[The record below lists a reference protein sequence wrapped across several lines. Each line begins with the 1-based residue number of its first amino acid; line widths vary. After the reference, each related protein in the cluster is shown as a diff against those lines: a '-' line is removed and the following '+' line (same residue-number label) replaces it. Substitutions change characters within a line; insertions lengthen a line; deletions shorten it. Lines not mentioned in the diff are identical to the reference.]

1 MEKGVLYRKID
12 KNRKD
17 RNRNQGGYTLV
28 ELIVVICIVLIL
40 AGGAV
45 FGVMTWIRWSQFK
58 EQNEY
63 AKTLF
68 SAAQNHLN
76 EYSANGQLGELQEAV
91 SEDGNHVKVVD
102 VESLRD
108 TDGDKYDLDK
118 VWPESKE
125 KTDKDRYRDDV
136 CYLMGDADT
145 YKIYQEY
152 QNGERQKID
161 KEIEALYDL
170 LLPYLYDPSI
180 LNASVCVEFTPD
192 DGQVFAVLYSNKNR
206 TFEYDLSN
214 SSDSGLVDISDRTT
228 SVRKRRMVGYYG
240 VDTLSK
246 ATTTKAQKPSIT
258 DVKLNNADTL
268 NLSFRI
274 NKVKESINAM
284 TYEIGVCDKETKNK
298 KLVIQLDGTKLL
310 NKEAVN
316 FKPIDCK
323 VTRYGND
330 GKQLDTREYPFLV
343 WMEEN
348 ETVRIVLD
356 AADLSATTTY
366 YNGALDLITADEL
379 KSSSDVCEI
388 FRDTYSFKRFG
399 VDTED
404 IYCTVK
410 GLGTYY
416 KATARKQSNSTNTYF
431 NSYRSVENNDNS
443 LTYTYA
449 VANGRHLYNIRYC
462 EDLQVKEAKPEVIY
476 NVYELSQN
484 INWKQFIAGGGLYDT
499 DNTYKA
505 ESVTSETAAV
515 RALQDE
521 NTAFPSI
528 CRLDSN
534 SVLESRGDKAYT
546 VSGLTIEE
554 KANSMSSVYGTETV
568 SGKIKNKENGPTG
581 LFVTNNGK
589 IENVTLDQI
598 SVKGTNSV
606 GAFCGEN
613 NGILQQLTVNN
624 SDIKN
629 NPSTIKGKSDV
640 GGIAGAETL
649 KTDAEYKN
657 LLNRAAVTGKTYV
670 GGIIGQISVSGTRK
684 VIVEKCENY
693 GAVEAESF
701 EPEKGTDAA
710 SAKYIGGIVGLCENK
725 AVHEDSLQI
734 KECKSSPQYISSEVK
749 DLFREENEEDL
760 NKKLNGVYVGGIV
773 GYNRD
778 SLIIDCNTEKEK
790 NLEGYIFGYQYVGG
804 IVGYNES
811 SAIALDGNKGINET
825 NVIGDSYVGGIC
837 GANTGVL
844 DPDDLEDT
852 EKVPEPSFK
861 RDESKIVSNWSNRGI
876 VAARKNYV
884 GGITGFNTGILDNC
898 TSEVVA
904 DETARNI
911 TDAGSLKGDYAGGI
925 AGYNNGIITADTG
938 SLSGRTSSD
947 DKTSLV
953 CYITGKNYVGGI
965 VGYNDVD
972 ADVNNYALTGGYI
985 KGTGSFVGGFAGLNV
1000 SKSLLAGQI
1009 INSNPNEVTGKYC
1022 VSGTIGGNIIV
1033 SKEDIYTEFNS
1044 NNFLGNVSAD
1054 AFAGGFIGYNLIIGG
1069 SAEQGAQD
1077 VNDAVGTIIDLTE
1090 DNDLELTDIVSV
1102 FDAVETEPT
1111 DAKLIITGAEDGG
1124 IQQIRFGSLAA
1135 DVYVG
1140 GVVGYN
1146 AEETCLTISGVI
1158 NKTPVEARKTI
1169 QNPSENKNRTDAD
1182 YSYAGGI
1189 IGKVGKNVK
1198 VINCRNLD
1206 VGDVTTD
1213 GTYLGGICEINEGT
1227 VEECYVSSIGSSD
1240 KSFVGG
1246 IAGLNKDDGL
1256 IQNCNFTEGKT
1267 ITGNNYVGGIAA
1279 ENYGV
1284 IKEPYLFNGTINA
1297 FGDYAGGVAG
1307 YNYGVL
1313 DLQTGTAAGSVGGFM
1328 NAYAFISSSG
1338 NNVGGLIGA
1347 NSGQIL
1353 TGDGASKFTFTG
1365 NVSGDGYAG
1374 GIVGSNSGDKL
1385 ANLKNASSVTA
1396 VNGAAGGIAG
1406 ESSSSVLDC
1415 LNEGYV
1421 LATKAG
1427 SAGGIVSV
1435 NKQGGIIRNC
1445 EDKGAVTAAN
1455 GDCGGIAGSN
1465 SGEILSCTVSAEI
1478 LFEGQKNA
1486 GGIAG
1491 VNSGIIKDGIARD
1504 ITVANTPDS
1513 AAGNIGIIT
1522 GLNEG
1527 TLEWNTNTAAVENSK
1542 AYTYISGSNVGGIVG
1557 NNKSSIANAVID
1569 NMEIGFAGNNAT
1581 YANMGGIAGINNSS
1595 ISSCTVYGNITGN
1608 MGGTDTGYGG
1618 IAGVNN
1624 SSISDCSYD
1633 GSLLTNGSADNIV
1646 NLGGIAGKNN
1656 SSASI
1661 MRSFVGIQKTTVIK
1675 TGSTNGNAAMGYVGG
1690 LAGWNLGTVLDSDN
1704 YTNSTASVTIENH
1717 AGHTG
1722 GIVGYQAEG
1731 AVVGGKPDNILST
1744 GEKWSVTSKYYSN
1757 DAGTGGIIGYSASGQ
1772 DISYVSN
1779 HAGVSATSTASN
1791 VTAGGMIGRMEN
1803 KENNAMRIESA
1814 HNYGS
1819 VNGMLSG
1826 GLIARLKYK
1835 GASFINCTNHGT
1847 IKGSN
1852 GSAGLVASFYRTDR
1866 GTSAIFD
1873 NCSNYGDIDAGGSSA
1888 GGITGIA
1895 DSGNEKDSDLKVIYT
1910 DCVNVGCI
1918 TGGTIGGIS
1927 ASGNKEEAYFYRCR
1941 NYGNSKSD
1949 AFAGIVSDNYKVM
1962 QDCISI
1968 TNKKNLT
1975 NKQGG
1980 TILDSYYLG
1989 SGELSEPPEYDGVY
2003 LSSVDYSG
2011 KINDGNP
2018 VENLYRLDESRFA
2031 FNTDIGQKYAAF
2043 YFKDSPAL
2051 TNFGVFWA
2059 NNGAKDVVRK
2069 YQFTVSCNNGSR
2081 YLTDEGTW
2089 SEDLDQAYIFTS
2101 YGTDTYSKSYW
2112 STDLSGDINISDIRL
2127 NVVSVL
2133 SGSFS
2138 SSGEFE
2144 NGKDNTN
2151 VCIYAVSAS
2160 VEKEDNIS
2168 TSDAVYEAEKNY
2180 RAAKTKKEEIDSEV
2194 SESQKTLDKAKEDYE
2209 KVRYQTDWEISYGP
2223 KGKVSVDTDI
2233 NNILKNLSLEQSKWD
2248 RGILKTTANEQGFQI
2263 ILTAPNGGRAVDGL
2277 KILWAGNAN
2286 NANSN
2291 IRTYKYT
2298 VTFHYADE
2306 TSATSKEITSQGS
2319 FYKNALEEE
2328 LTAYLDRDNSVS
2340 SIEINVSSVTE
2351 GAGVVREYACLWYV
2365 DIANKCREKGVYEE
2379 AQKTY
2384 DELLENQK
2392 EAQNELADSKSELD
2406 AASYYTGSISGI
2418 SACTKWKEPE
2428 IDTPQGTDS
2437 PYGYKAVSSKVEDSY
2452 VIQGSE
2458 AIGSSHFKITGLQYD
2473 PTSAFNDFS
2482 QAAAGNRFKVYTEVD
2497 EKVKEY
2503 YTKGKETPDGI
2514 QNNVN
2519 ISNEEGVLKFS
2530 WTHKGRDY
2538 YADQIVYRVTRTDG
2552 EVEEYFTEPVTVS
2565 YGIQTYSMNIPEGW
2579 YNGSIEVF
2587 VRSVSGQYVP
2597 GDYDPLVY
2605 GPEKENSQDHTSA
2618 WVKAN
2623 DIIQQPQAAPE
2634 VHLELEALD
2643 NEGETGTYN
2652 YVAVLENKDDYKGDK
2667 ATTVIVQIGNNKH
2680 EIKTSD
2686 GKSSRFTF
2694 DYNGNQLITVFAEKN
2709 DEYAESVKV
2718 TVQSALYGGAQ
2729 MSANDYVL
2737 TKFNDFYGDRPGN
2750 LYNQVTMGSADDQ
2763 QQTELYMNSELVVSG
2778 YQFKNA
2784 DGDHV
2789 MTCDVAVAHGNS
2801 HVTQLGGTMTSNLDN
2816 LPSDLL
2822 KYGDIT
2828 VRTYP
2833 WQNQAFICWYGH
2845 PVKSG
2850 ITQTELISYMDGS
2863 KLLADTEK
2871 SEQAVFTEDGLSSGY
2886 VLRLNTDGTYDVIYS
2901 AVLADSST
2909 YKKQIDEKVYTVS
2922 GGKVSSGNYVKN
2934 IQPVPSIDE
2943 NNPLS
2948 EDGKEYTFIWDR
2960 GIAQKDAVYEA
2971 ALSGITSDGV
2981 NVLLSTVTVDKNIKG
2996 SYQTSEQGYWTY
3008 TFEDTEGTWNYPKI
3022 SLSVIRVGTLSDKKT
3037 EKFPASSS
3045 VLYPIK
3051 LRFSQISRPVVSLHK
3066 GVEGT
3071 QKNSLIY
3078 DVLWSTVPTEQ
3089 ERKEAASYEIIVS
3102 PSEEGAVLV
3111 FESAEAYI
3119 EGLNKAEKLYGSKED
3134 VKTEDITQESRMYT
3148 WTENSNGAVVEKS
3161 MLLTWNRE
3169 EKTLNKKLRQI
3180 WTFPVLADETGSGSI
3195 KKLLDLNDY
3204 ERNEEISI
3212 SVRALAAE
3220 DAITYRDGQQG
3231 VAREITL
3238 PDRLVVPDMTS
3249 LTGSPE
3255 YAYHEEGRTDTY
3267 VTQEDF
3273 KENGITLSMED
3284 TDDNYY
3290 QGKYEIAAAIY
3301 DDPQETESDR
3311 RSPGDAPADDQ
3322 TDSYW
3327 NSGAIETLISKSSE
3341 TTMDG
3346 NFNNAFYGLK
3356 GISAN
3361 YGGEWLKIVMRSV
3374 SDSNISSWWTDED
3387 ETAEG
3392 TVNYKWIR
3400 IPRIQTEEPVLSE
3413 GTAFIYYDSE
3423 DGKWSFEQHTPNDIP
3438 AEQTELRFSPQEY
3451 GDGYQI
3457 QRVHTAS
3464 GTDIDP
3470 NTEYLKYDTDWI
3482 YLEAAGDGKF
3492 DIYCN
3497 SSSKDFGSEIRQA
3510 DEPICRQDVTA
3521 NYVGTIEAGG
3531 EAVEL
3536 PFTEAAIQDAG
3547 SSNNIFSSST
3557 ILKWETGSE
3566 GNASYFRLILPDV
3579 DRVLEYTDDANR
3591 FTSQVSVQSVVLE
3604 DNIERYESSTISN
3617 WYQYRKG
3624 ESYWER
3630 RISSLQDY
3638 GEEPLIIG
3646 ELSASGY
3653 SGAAYQYA
3661 ADAANWLVYQVQIT
3675 DSEGAAA
3682 DIRYISAYGAGI
3694 RPNVRTLLT
3703 LEDAIYSKFAP
3714 ANGTVYYISLRA
3726 AYIYGD
3732 GGGIGKWSNWTDAQ
3746 QVPRLQQVEAVK
3758 TDESA
3763 VTIEAGVTDLSGAV
3777 TKLETEGRKIQ
3788 WKFDQY
3794 VDTKTAGYRIQTVSG
3809 AWLEV
3814 YRGND
3819 SVWYLRDEADKEVLL
3834 PIDQVINMDS
3844 VTLFNSVE
3852 GSYSLSADIYFEC
3865 RAVNDEMEF
3874 TVILPEKS
3882 LKVQLDNQELE
3893 FVNDEDISVLPIPKE
3908 GYQTVDS

>member
-228 SVRKRRMVGYYG
+228 SVRKKRMVGYFG

-246 ATTTKAQKPSIT
+246 ATTTKVQKPSIT
-258 DVKLNNADTL
+258 DVKLNNEDTL

-310 NKEAVN
+310 NKESVN
-316 FKPIDCK
+316 LKPIICK

-348 ETVRIVLD
+348 ETVRMVLD

-366 YNGALDLITADEL
+366 YNGAMDLITADEL
-379 KSSSDVCEI
+379 KSSSDVYEI

-416 KATARKQSNSTNTYF
+416 KPTARKQSNSTNTYF
-431 NSYRSVENNDNS
+431 YSYKSVDNNDNS

-449 VANGRHLYNIRYC
+449 VSNARHLYNIRYR
-462 EDLQVKEAKPEVIY
+462 EDLLAKEAKPEVIY
-476 NVYELSQN
+476 NVYELTQN
-484 INWKQFIAGGGLYDT
+484 INWKQFITGGSLYDT
-499 DNTYKA
+499 DNTYRT
-505 ESVTSETAAV
+505 ENVTSDTAAV
-515 RALQDE
+515 KALQDKK
-521 NTAFPSI
+521 TAFPSI
-528 CRLDSN
+528 CRLNSN

-554 KANSMSSVYGTETV
+554 KANSKSAVYGTETV
-568 SGKIKNKENGPTG
+568 LGKIKNKDNGPTG

-589 IENVTLDQI
+589 MKNVSLDQI
-598 SVKGTNSV
+598 EVKGTNSV

-613 NGILQQLTVNN
+613 DGVLDQLTVNN
-624 SDIKN
+624 SDAEN
-629 NPSTIKGKSDV
+629 NPSTIVGKSDV
-640 GGIAGAETL
+640 GGITGAETL
-649 KTDAEYKN
+649 KAKAEYKN
-657 LLNRAAVTGKTYV
+657 LVNRAEVTGKRYV
-670 GGIIGQISVSGTRK
+670 GGIIGQISVTGTRK

-693 GAVEAESF
+693 GVVQAEPF
-701 EPEKGTDAA
+701 NPEKGTDAA
-710 SAKYIGGIVGLCENK
+710 SAKYIGGIIGLCNNNTS
-725 AVHEDSLQI
+725 HEDSLQI
-734 KECKSSPQYISSEVK
+734 KECKSSPQYIIDDDE
-749 DLFREENEEDL
+749 DLFKEENKEKLTKE
-760 NKKLNGVYVGGIV
+760 LNGVYVGGIV

-790 NLEGYIFGYQYVGG
+790 NQEGYIFGYQYVGG

-811 SAIALDGNKGINET
+811 STIALDGNKGINET

-844 DPDDLEDT
+844 NPDDLEDA

-861 RDESKIVSNWSNRGI
+861 RDESKIVSNWINRGI

-884 GGITGFNTGILDNC
+884 GGITGLNTGIVENC

-904 DETARNI
+904 DETAQDI
-911 TDAGSLKGDYAGGI
+911 TDASSLKGDYAGGI
-925 AGYNNGIITADTG
+925 SGYNNGVITADTNT
-938 SLSGRTSSD
+938 LSGLISSD
-947 DKTSLV
+947 DRISLV

-972 ADVNNYALTGGYI
+972 AEVNNYALTGGHI
-985 KGTGSFVGGFAGLNV
+985 KGTGTFVGGFAGINV

-1009 INSNPNEVTGKYC
+1009 IESNPNEITGKYC

-1033 SKEDIYTEFNS
+1033 SDEDIYTEFNS
-1044 NNFLGNVSAD
+1044 DNFLGNVDAD

-1069 SAEQGAQD
+1069 SLEQGIQYVD
-1077 VNDAVGTIIDLTE
+1077 YVVDTILDLAE
-1090 DNDLELTDIVSV
+1090 NKSLEEFVDSFGDIK
-1102 FDAVETEPT
+1102 TEPT
-1111 DAKLIITGAEDGG
+1111 DARLTIIGTEEET

-1146 AEETCLTISGVI
+1146 AEDTCLTISGVI

-1169 QNPSENKNRTDAD
+1169 QNPDENEDRPDAD

-1189 IGKVGKNVK
+1189 IGKVGKNVQ

-1213 GTYLGGICEINEGT
+1213 GTYLGGICEINDGT
-1227 VEECYVSSIGSSD
+1227 IEDCYVSSIGSSD

-1246 IAGLNKDDGL
+1246 IAGLNKGDGL

-1267 ITGNNYVGGIAA
+1267 ITGNTYVGGIAA

-1297 FGDYAGGVAG
+1297 YGNYAGGVAG

-1313 DLQTGTAAGSVGGFM
+1313 DLQVEIDKGSIDVFM
-1328 NAYAFISSSG
+1328 NAYAFIGSLG
-1338 NNVGGLIGA
+1338 RYTGGLIGA

-1353 TGDGASKFTFTG
+1353 TSAGKSKFTFTG
-1365 NVSGDGYAG
+1365 SVSGDETVG
-1374 GIVGSNSGDKL
+1374 GIVGSNSVNEL
-1385 ANLKNASSVTA
+1385 VNLKNASSVTA

-1406 ESSSSVLDC
+1406 ESSSSVLSC
-1415 LNEGYV
+1415 HNEGYI

-1427 SAGGIVSV
+1427 DAGGIVSV
-1435 NKQGGIIRNC
+1435 NEQDGIIKKC
-1445 EDKGAVTAAN
+1445 DDQGEVTAAN

-1465 SGEILSCTVSAEI
+1465 AGYIGDSTVSAGI
-1478 LFEGQKNA
+1478 NFEGQKNA

-1491 VNSGIIKDGIARD
+1491 VNHGIIQNVEVRD
-1504 ITVANTPDS
+1504 ITVANAPDS
-1513 AAGNIGIIT
+1513 SAGNIGIVV
-1522 GLNEG
+1522 GFNNG
-1527 TLEWNTNTAAVENSK
+1527 TLEWTSDIVAVENSK
-1542 AYTYISGSNVGGIVG
+1542 AYTYVSGSNVGGIAG
-1557 NNKSSIANAVID
+1557 NNKNSIANAVI
-1569 NMEIGFAGNNAT
+1569 NNVEMGFAGNNAT
-1581 YANMGGIAGINNSS
+1581 YANMGGIAGINNSV
-1595 ISSCTVYGNITGN
+1595 ISTCTVYGNITGD
-1608 MGGTDTGYGG
+1608 MGGADTGYGG

-1624 SSISDCSYD
+1624 SSISDCSYE

-1675 TGSTNGNAAMGYVGG
+1675 TGNTNGNAAMGYVGG

-1704 YTNSTASVTIENH
+1704 YTNSTASVTIENY

-1731 AVVGGKPDNILST
+1731 AVVGGEADNILST
-1744 GEKWSVTSKYYSN
+1744 GRKWSVISRYYSN

-1772 DISYVSN
+1772 DIRYVSN
-1779 HAGVSATSTASN
+1779 YAGVSATSTASN

-1803 KENNAMRIESA
+1803 KENNAMRIEYA

-1835 GASFINCTNHGT
+1835 GATFINSTNHGT

-1866 GTSAIFD
+1866 GTSAVFD
-1873 NCSNYGDIDAGGSSA
+1873 NCGNYGNIDAGSSSA

-1895 DSGNEKDSDLKVIYT
+1895 DSGNDSDLKVIYT

-1918 TGGTIGGIS
+1918 SGGTIGGIS

-1949 AFAGIVSDNYKVM
+1949 AFAGIVSANYKVM

-1975 NKQGG
+1975 NKEGG

-1989 SGELSEPPEYDGVY
+1989 SGEIPEPPQYDGVY
-2003 LSSVDYSG
+2003 LSNVDHSG
-2011 KINDGNP
+2011 TINTGNP
-2018 VENLYRLDESRFA
+2018 VENLYSLDESRFA
-2031 FNTDIGQKYAAF
+2031 FNTASEQKYAAF
-2043 YFKDSPAL
+2043 YFKNSPAL

-2059 NNGAKDVVRK
+2059 NNGEAGVVRK
-2069 YQFTVSCNNGSR
+2069 YRFTVSCNSSAR
-2081 YLTDEGTW
+2081 FLTAEGTW
-2089 SEDLDQAYIFTS
+2089 SDDPNQAYIFTS
-2101 YGTDTYSKSYW
+2101 YGTDSYSKSYW
-2112 STDLSGDINISDIRL
+2112 STDLSGDMDISDIRL
-2127 NVVSVL
+2127 EVVSVR
-2133 SGSFS
+2133 SGKFS
-2138 SSGEFE
+2138 SSGKFE
-2144 NGKDNTN
+2144 DSDKNGADNTN

-2160 VEKEDNIS
+2160 AEVDNNIS
-2168 TSDAVYEAEKNY
+2168 TSDAVYEAERNY
-2180 RAAKTKKEEIDSEV
+2180 QAAKTEKEAIDNDVVENQKK
-2194 SESQKTLDKAKEDYE
+2194 LDDAKEAYE

-2233 NNILKNLSLEQSKWD
+2233 NNIFKNLSLEQSKWN
-2248 RGILKTTANEQGFQI
+2248 RGILKTTEKEQGFQI
-2263 ILTAPNGGRAVDGL
+2263 ILTAPEGGKAVDGL

-2286 NANSN
+2286 NDNSN

-2298 VTFHYADE
+2298 VTFHYADD
-2306 TSATSKEITSQGS
+2306 TSTEPKEIISQGC
-2319 FYKNALEEE
+2319 FYKAALEED
-2328 LTAYLDRDNSVS
+2328 LTAYLDRDKSIL
-2340 SIEINVSSVTE
+2340 SIEINISSVTE
-2351 GAGVVREYACLWYV
+2351 GQGVVREYACLWYI
-2365 DIANKCREKGVYEE
+2365 DIANACPEKGVYED
-2379 AQKTY
+2379 AQKVY
-2384 DELLENQK
+2384 DELLIKQK
-2392 EAQNELADSKSELD
+2392 MVQNELEDRRAELE
-2406 AASYYTGSISGI
+2406 AAAYYTGSISGI

-2428 IDTPQGTDS
+2428 MDTPSDTDS
-2437 PYGYKAVSSKVEDSY
+2437 PYGHKAVSGKADGLY

-2458 AIGSSHFKITGLQYD
+2458 AIGSSHFKISGLQYD
-2473 PTSAFNDFS
+2473 PTSGFNDFS
-2482 QAAAGNRFKVYTEVD
+2482 QTTTGNRYKVYAEVD

-2519 ISNEEGVLKFS
+2519 ISNAEGVLKFS
-2530 WTHKGRDY
+2530 WIHKGRDY

-2552 EVEEYFTEPVTVS
+2552 VVEEYFTEPITVS
-2565 YGIQTYSMNIPEGW
+2565 YGIQTYSMNIPDNW
-2579 YNGSIEVF
+2579 YNASIEVF

-2597 GDYDPLVY
+2597 GDYDSLVY
-2605 GPEKENSQDHTSA
+2605 GPEKERLQDYTSA
-2618 WVKAN
+2618 WVKAEGVV
-2623 DIIQQPQAAPE
+2623 QQPQAAPK
-2634 VHLELEALD
+2634 VHLELEAYD
-2643 NEGETGTYN
+2643 KEEKTGTYN

-2667 ATTVIVQIGNNKH
+2667 DTTVIVNINGKEH

-2686 GKSSRFTF
+2686 GRSAGFTF
-2694 DYNGNQLITVFAEKN
+2694 NHNENQLITTYAKKN
-2709 DEYAESVKV
+2709 DKYAESIRV
-2718 TVQSALYGGAQ
+2718 TVQSALYGGEQ
-2729 MSANDYVL
+2729 MNGNDYVV

-2750 LYNQVTMGSADDQ
+2750 LYNQVTMDSADGK
-2763 QQTELYMNSELVVSG
+2763 QTELYMNSELVISD

-2784 DGDHV
+2784 DGEHV
-2789 MTCDVAVAHGNS
+2789 KTCDVSVAYGNS
-2801 HVTQLGGTMTSNLDN
+2801 HVTQLGGTMTSNLND

-2822 KYGDIT
+2822 NYGNIT

-2850 ITQTELISYMDGS
+2850 ITQAELISYMDGS
-2863 KLLADTEK
+2863 EQLVDSERL
-2871 SEQAVFTEDGLSSGY
+2871 EQAVFTKDGLSSGY
-2886 VLRLNTDGTYDVIYS
+2886 VLRLNANETYDIIYS
-2901 AVLADSST
+2901 AVLANTST
-2909 YKKQIDEKVYTVS
+2909 YSMQIDEKVYRVS
-2922 GGKVSSGNYVKN
+2922 EGKVSSGSYVKK
-2934 IQPVPSIDE
+2934 IQPVPSIE
-2943 NNPLS
+2943 ESNPLS
-2948 EDGKEYTFIWDR
+2948 ENGKEYTFIWDR
-2960 GIAQKDAVYEA
+2960 GFAEEDAVYEA

-2981 NVLLSTVTVDKNIKG
+2981 NVLLDTVTVDKNVKG
-2996 SYQTSEQGYWTY
+2996 SYQTDEQGYWTY
-3008 TFEDTEGTWNYPKI
+3008 TFEDTEEVWNYPRVSI
-3022 SLSVIRVGTLSDKKT
+3022 SILRVGTLIDKKT
-3037 EKFPASSS
+3037 EKFPVSSS

-3066 GVEGT
+3066 GVGGT

-3078 DVLWSTVPTEQ
+3078 DVLWSTVPSEQ
-3089 ERKEAASYEIIVS
+3089 EREEAASYEIIVR
-3102 PSEEGAVLV
+3102 PSDAGAALV
-3111 FESAEAYI
+3111 FESVEECKEA
-3119 EGLNKAEKLYGSKED
+3119 LNKAEKLYECKED
-3134 VKTEDITQESRMYT
+3134 VKIVDVAQDSRMYT
-3148 WTENSNGAVVEKS
+3148 WTENINGADVEKS
-3161 MLLTWNRE
+3161 MLLTWNMD
-3169 EKTLNKKLRQI
+3169 EKTLNKNLTEI
-3180 WTFPVLADETGSGSI
+3180 WTFPVLDVEKGAGSI

-3212 SVRALAAE
+3212 SVRALSGDDAE
-3220 DAITYRDGQQG
+3220 MYRDGQQG

-3238 PDRLVVPDMTS
+3238 PDRLIVPDMAS
-3249 LTGSPE
+3249 LIGRPE

-3273 KENGITLSMED
+3273 KENGITLTMED

-3290 QGKYEIAAAIY
+3290 QGKYEIAVAVY
-3301 DDPQETESDR
+3301 ENRQEEESDR
-3311 RSPGDAPADDQ
+3311 RSPGDAPTDDQ

-3327 NSGAIETLISKSSE
+3327 NSGAIETLISKSDE
-3341 TTMDG
+3341 ITMDG
-3346 NFNNAFYGLK
+3346 NFNSASYQLK
-3356 GISAN
+3356 GMSTA
-3361 YGGEWLKIVMRSV
+3361 YGGKWLKIVMRSV

-3400 IPRIQTEEPVLSE
+3400 IPRLQTEEPVLSE
-3413 GTAFIYYDSE
+3413 ETAFVYYDAE
-3423 DGKWSFEQHTPNDIP
+3423 EEEWSFEQHDPNDIP
-3438 AEQTELRFSPQEY
+3438 AEQTELRFSPQKY
-3451 GDGYQI
+3451 GDGYRI

-3482 YLEAAGDGKF
+3482 YLEAAEDGKL

-3497 SSSKDFGSEIRQA
+3497 SSSNDFGSEIMQDDGHICKQDITA
-3510 DEPICRQDVTA
+3510 D
-3521 NYVGTIEAGG
+3521 YVGTIEEGG

-3536 PFTEAAIQDAG
+3536 PLTETAIQDAD
-3547 SSNNIFSSST
+3547 SSGNIFRSST

-3579 DRVLEYTDDANR
+3579 EKVLEYTDDANR
-3591 FTSQVSVQSVVLE
+3591 FTAQVSVQSVVLDE
-3604 DNIERYESSTISN
+3604 NIERYESSNISN
-3617 WYQYRKG
+3617 WYQFKMD
-3624 ESYWER
+3624 ESFWER
-3630 RISSLQDY
+3630 NICSLQDY
-3638 GEEPLIIG
+3638 GEGPRVTG

-3653 SGAAYQYA
+3653 SGVAYQFA
-3661 ADAANWLVYQVQIT
+3661 ADSEDWLVYQVEVT
-3675 DSEGAAA
+3675 DSQGNTA
-3682 DIRYISAYGAGI
+3682 DIRYLSSYGVGI

-3703 LEDAIYSKFAP
+3703 LEDEIYSKFAP
-3714 ANGTVYYISLRA
+3714 TNGTVYYISLRA

-3732 GGGIGKWSNWTDAQ
+3732 GGGISKWSDWTDAQ
-3746 QVPRLQQVEAVK
+3746 QIPKLQRAEEVR
-3758 TDESA
+3758 TNESA
-3763 VTIEAGVTDLSGAV
+3763 VSIKAIVTDFSGAV
-3777 TKLETEGRKIQ
+3777 TELEAEGRKIQ
-3788 WKFDQY
+3788 WEFDQY
-3794 VDTKTAGYRIQTVSG
+3794 TDTKITGYRIQTVSG

-3814 YRGND
+3814 YKGND
-3819 SVWYLRDEADKEVLL
+3819 GVWYLRDEENKEVLL
-3834 PIDQVINMDS
+3834 SQNQIINIAPVSLLDS
-3844 VTLFNSVE
+3844 GE
-3852 GSYSLSADIYFEC
+3852 GAYALSADIYFEC
-3865 RAVNDEMEF
+3865 RTVKNGMEF
-3874 TVILPEKS
+3874 TVTLPEKS
-3882 LKVQLDNQELE
+3882 LKVQLDNQEFE